1 MISDVF
7 RQFSLKFSQN
17 PRVNLIPARAS
28 RGTSSGMMPGEKQ
41 QKLSSFKKRQLEKEL
56 EKDQQVGGDQE
67 GHVNSSYI
75 NPANVAEVI
84 AADNDVKKSD
94 VALDLQ
100 CVENRFIR

>member
-1 MISDVF
+1 
-7 RQFSLKFSQN
+7 
-17 PRVNLIPARAS
+17 
-28 RGTSSGMMPGEKQ
+28 MMPGEKQ

-100 CVENRFIR
+100 CVENWFIWTFFEKKSVFYVEKFNF